1 MYHTIKFMS
10 LKLHTRK
17 HGTVK
22 PKRKGMEP
30 YFMSIT
36 HGSNSTDKLEVDGAL
51 ILPPCSISVLFS
63 QGILKLVKLIN
74 NRSGWV

>member
-1 MYHTIKFMS
+1 MVQS
-10 LKLHTRK
+10 NLK
-17 HGTVK
+17 VK
-22 PKRKGMEP
+22 AWEP
-30 YFMSIT
+30 HFMSIT

-74 NRSGWV
+74 NR